1 MTLRALI
8 VDDEPLARGRLRA
21 LLAREPDVDVVGECA
36 TGTEAVEA
44 ILAHGPALVFLDVQ
58 MPEVDGFGVVEAIGA
73 SRMPVTIFVTAYDDF
88 ALRAFEA
95 HALDYLLK
103 PFPEERF
110 RRALERAR
118 RQVEARGARA
128 AREAL
133 QAVLADF
140 AARPERLRRLVVRSG
155 ARIGFVDVEAIDWI
169 QADGNY
175 VRLHTAKGSHLVRET
190 LSGLEAQLDA
200 RDFLRIHRS
209 TMVSVRAVKQLQSLF
224 KGEYLVVLKDGT
236 RLTSSRP
243 YRSALERA
251 LGLL

>member
-1 MTLRALI
+1 MRIHALI
-8 VDDEPLARGRLRA
+8 VDDEPLARDRIRT
-21 LLAREPDVDVVGECA
+21 LLAREPDIEVVGECA
-36 TGTEAVEA
+36 TGATAIDA
-44 ILAHGPALVFLDVQ
+44 ILEHQPALVFLDVQ
-58 MPEVDGFGVVEAIGA
+58 MPEVDGFGVVEAIGPT
-73 SRMPVTIFVTAYDDF
+73 RMPVTIFVTAFDDF

-110 RRALERAR
+110 RDALERAR
-118 RQVEARGARA
+118 RQVEARDARA
-128 AREAL
+128 MRQAL
-133 QAVLADF
+133 QAVLAESH
-140 AARPERLRRLVVRSG
+140 ARPERPRRLAVRSG
-155 ARIGFVDVEAIDWI
+155 ARIGFVDVESIEWI

-175 VRLHTAKGSHLVRET
+175 VRLHTTEGSHLVRET
-190 LSGLEAQLDA
+190 LSGLESQLDPQE
-200 RDFLRIHRS
+200 FMRIHRS
-209 TMVSVRAVKQLQSLF
+209 TMVKLRAVKHLESLF